1 MTHLLVVDRRVA
13 TAALRHVLLVGVLT
27 KEDRAAATALAPR
40 IAAAAV
46 SRVCHIRR
54 IGVAY
59 GRPHAGAHKQRG
71 TRGRAVAARARA
83 KSGPE
88 TAISEQNLTSIKI
101 QEGTPLDELN
111 SGTPAARNRSGP
123 SSAAARCHGRPG
135 PGPGGAAAQPN
146 VGTCEICST
155 FATLLQKLQHTRLTA
170 RRGDDHTVLSGPF
183 RPISLHSRGRRG
195 DQPVCLSCW
204 HSIYRPRLP

>member
-1 MTHLLVVDRRVA
+1 MHRMGPA
-13 TAALRHVLLVGVLT
+13 PGQQEA
-27 KEDRAAATALAPR
+27 RAGE
-40 IAAAAV
+40 V
-46 SRVCHIRR
+46 SGREKQ
-54 IGVAY
+54 GGAY

-146 VGTCEICST
+146 IGTCEICST

-170 RRGDDHTVLSGPF
+170 LCDNISFPLNNDTHFCRGTHLWVVRCF
-183 RPISLHSRGRRG
+183 GRRSHKG
-195 DQPVCLSCW
+195 CYLHFS
-204 HSIYRPRLP
+204 

>member
-1 MTHLLVVDRRVA
+1 MGPA
-13 TAALRHVLLVGVLT
+13 PGQQEA
-27 KEDRAAATALAPR
+27 RAGE
-40 IAAAAV
+40 V
-46 SRVCHIRR
+46 SGREKQ
-54 IGVAY
+54 GGAY

-111 SGTPAARNRSGP
+111 SGTPAACNRSGP

-170 RRGDDHTVLSGPF
+170 WGGHGGGSPWQLARISGTTWQGGNALGHPN
-183 RPISLHSRGRRG
+183 RGREAIQHRTAPSRHDAG
-195 DQPVCLSCW
+195 SVMIVTAPGR
-204 HSIYRPRLP
+204 ITITIMI